1 MSNWIK
7 NAGVGEW
14 FCAFFFVFF
23 ASVSCFCTTQSL
35 CLSIG
40 FEGWPLFVIVFLVT
54 MGIYCVTSF
63 FLVRIWNYN
72 NDKYRIAHGIT
83 DVMQRNWT
91 IGGIVMVIFLWIIFS
106 FPTNTHDLVFQKKA
120 NEVARQ
126 ELSNQLSIFQKAAN
140 ATTED
145 VSIRYS
151 NLRKELDSTV
161 NFLQGEF
168 EREIKD
174 ITRPGLGPR
183 AYEILA
189 EIEEA
194 CIGER
199 GKGFHHTTQ
208 NGRGPTEQKRILDY
222 YNPQIVQLKEDGM
235 KRLAFR
241 ESEELKLYAAKRDTL
256 NNRINQISSLHSQ
269 LEKEKSVW
277 NRSSMSPTE
286 LIEKAKKLIQKGYN
300 DPDYRTSILD
310 NVVVLKSKEI
320 VDDTKKYEYSNVKSY
335 NYYSIDRLYNAREVW
350 QDFLTKRLP
359 AGFDMLT
366 WILLSLIIDIV
377 AFVFSLRAFRSK

>member
-35 CLSIG
+35 CLSLG

-54 MGIYCVTSF
+54 LGIYCVTSF

-91 IGGIVMVIFLWIIFS
+91 IGGVVMVIFLWIIFS

-126 ELSNQLSIFQKAAN
+126 ELSNQLSIFQKAAST
-140 ATTED
+140 TTED

-151 NLRKELDSTV
+151 NLRKELDSIV
-161 NFLQGEF
+161 NYLQGEF
-168 EREIKD
+168 DREIKD
-174 ITRPGLGPR
+174 DKNPGLGPK
-183 AYEILA
+183 AYEDLA

-208 NGRGPTEQKRILDY
+208 KDRSDGEKKRILDY
-222 YNPQIVQLKEDGM
+222 YNPQIVQLKEEGM
-235 KRLAFR
+235 KRLDFR
-241 ESEELKLYAAKRDTL
+241 EAEELKLYAEKRDAL